1 MYCKFINI
9 LFLTFIF
16 FIKIIVVIC
25 NSSDIE
31 GIEDC
36 LIVEQ
41 LENSDDNLLDKVAY
55 TEVEAYNLYNN
66 YALQTGFSIRKGKN
80 RYFNGIKNI
89 RQCKFLYSKEG
100 FKIDE
105 DPCEEKNWKKLET
118 RTGCKAFIRFTVEN
132 DVWRVTTFN
141 PEHNHELA
149 LPSERD
155 LLRLSCRI
163 SKLKAV

>member
-1 MYCKFINI
+1 MYCKFLNI

-36 LIVEQ
+36 LFVEW
-41 LENSDDNLLDKVAY
+41 LENSDDNLLDKVTY
-55 TEVEAYNLYNN
+55 TENEAYNLYNN
-66 YALQTGFSIRKGKN
+66 YALQIGFSISKGKP
-80 RYFNGIKNI
+80 RYFNGTKNI
-89 RQCKFLYSKEG
+89 KQREFLCSKEG

-105 DPCEEKNWKKLET
+105 DSCEEKNWKKLET

-132 DVWRVTTFN
+132 DVWRVTAFN
-141 PEHNHELA
+141 PEHNYELA
-149 LPSERD
+149 LPSERH
-155 LLRLSCRI
+155 LLRLGHRI
-163 SKLKAV
+163 S